1 MTVGMVTG
9 MEMLYTIIKECLI
22 AENTTNGLL
31 EDVETI
37 VNSYYTDAHLEEPV
51 VWVTQHPARAN
62 RQADI
67 SQTMELV
74 VPFEFDCGVYDVDL
88 DESDLA
94 SQNLANRVIMSI
106 LNNWQQIQSEELPGQ
121 RLIKNITLQTYS
133 PVGYV
138 NVTGKSDK
146 VAVTGVILN
155 VNVILNWRMCYQ
167 RISTHTLTFNVV
179 NQQNQP
185 VNNAVV
191 NIVGVGA
198 TATTNQDGVA
208 TFTLPYDTYNIR
220 VRAPNYSDYVGTV
233 DFTQYDN
240 TFTITLNTNPTPPPT
255 PIS

>member
-1 MTVGMVTG
+1 MTTVGMVTG

-167 RISTHTLTFNVV
+167 RISTHTLTLNVV
-179 NQQNQP
+179 NQRNQP
-185 VNNAVV
+185 VRGAEVT
-191 NIVGVGA
+191 IPGVGQN
-198 TATTNQDGVA
+198 TTDQDGVV
-208 TFTLPYDTYNIR
+208 TFTVPYDTYTVSVDAQGYR
-220 VRAPNYSDYVGTV
+220 SYDGTV
-233 DFTQYDN
+233 DFTQYD
-240 TFTITLNTNPTPPPT
+240 TSFTITLRSPTPTPPGQ
-255 PIS
+255 S